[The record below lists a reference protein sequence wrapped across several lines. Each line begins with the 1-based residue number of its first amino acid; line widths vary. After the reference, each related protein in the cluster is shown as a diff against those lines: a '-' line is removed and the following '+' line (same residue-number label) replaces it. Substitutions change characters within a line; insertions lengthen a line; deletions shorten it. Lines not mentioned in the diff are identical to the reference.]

1 MCRIKLWKVN
11 HRLSYE
17 QLDAFVM
24 KEKSVRPL
32 MTENVAPPF
41 TSVKLT
47 ESKINTYL

>member
-1 MCRIKLWKVN
+1 MCRIKLWKVS
-11 HRLSYE
+11 HRLSNE

-47 ESKINTYL
+47 ESRN